1 MALLENK
8 SIVITELE
16 WKAYHDKGLIRK
28 IKDNDRRNW
37 RKVARECNLSLS
49 QAYLRFSR
57 LVLKFVAPELLSG
70 YFNLYEYKK
79 ACFEGRAD
87 IIESDRLYL
96 VLLMAEYHDLQS
108 AACHSGS
115 DPKVLEFLWKLIER
129 NLIFYKEFVDKLG
142 LKLSMYEY
150 RFGIKRIENP
160 PFTSLEELQMRLSL
174 FEKSKAMELNL
185 LQSLV
190 KTASYF
196 NK

>member
-108 AACHSGS
+108 AAFHSGS

-190 KTASYF
+190 KTANYF